1 MKENTSWY
9 WKQQPLKHTIIFPTL
24 TIIHPSLE
32 VIIIRYVQDIPK
44 KLCGSSEA
52 KKSIQR
58 HTIITTDVDYDYI
71 LNGIERCE
79 KIEFEKN
86 VSVNNYDES
95 H

>member
-44 KLCGSSEA
+44 KLCGRSEA

-58 HTIITTDVDYDYI
+58 HPIIVTDADYDYI
-71 LNGIERCE
+71 MDEIERRE
-79 KIEFEKN
+79 KLSLKGM
-86 VSVNNYDES
+86 
-95 H
+95 